1 MAMAPEQFAAYNTKA
16 AMYREEGR
24 SRDARDILHHGLRS
38 ARDQLGE
45 DHEVCM
51 SMMHNYGAL
60 LIEMG
65 LDDEAAPLLEEAL
78 AARRENL
85 GETHPDTCQ
94 TMHNYA
100 TLLQKK
106 GKLAEELA
114 LRKELVAART
124 KLEKGLEGAEKEAA
138 EKQTLF
144 VKAHYCD
151 ALVKADKLEEAT
163 PMVTEAMEAFVARY
177 GKNCKSY
184 VPQEWMTVSST
195 LYSAIIKRP
204 QMGADMKMG
213 GRLVAALTAIVSD
226 KVPASNPA
234 EAGEKAQVVSTIKP
248 TEADV
253 KRFMEEPGFLD
264 ALKLDGL
271 DDDAKSKVIARAMA
285 EALAKEKGVTLQP
298 APPIDIT
305 DDRAFKG
312 EKKAWE
318 GVATTS
324 KPAAAVDDGMSSELA
339 GILEKLNLSH
349 FRATLVEEDVL
360 DLPLLKSMGPMFDEN
375 MTELGF
381 AVADVAKLKAVVKPE
396 A

>member
-1 MAMAPEQFAAYNTKA
+1 
-16 AMYREEGR
+16 
-24 SRDARDILHHGLRS
+24 
-38 ARDQLGE
+38 
-45 DHEVCM
+45 
-51 SMMHNYGAL
+51 
-60 LIEMG
+60 
-65 LDDEAAPLLEEAL
+65 
-78 AARRENL
+78 
-85 GETHPDTCQ
+85 
-94 TMHNYA
+94 
-100 TLLQKK
+100 
-106 GKLAEELA
+106 
-114 LRKELVAART
+114 
-124 KLEKGLEGAEKEAA
+124 
-138 EKQTLF
+138 
-144 VKAHYCD
+144 
-151 ALVKADKLEEAT
+151 
-163 PMVTEAMEAFVARY
+163 
-177 GKNCKSY
+177 
-184 VPQEWMTVSST
+184 
-195 LYSAIIKRP
+195 
-204 QMGADMKMG
+204 
-213 GRLVAALTAIVSD
+213 VSD

-381 AVADVAKLKAVVKPE
+381 GVADVAKLKA
-396 A
+396 